1 VSGHL
6 DRHLIYFPFGVVF
19 MNKQRRFQAFTLIE
33 LLVVI
38 AIIAILAAI
47 LFPVFAQA
55 KLAAKKA
62 AAISQ
67 AKQTGTAILLY
78 VGDVDDMGPC
88 GTVPNLAVATAQTYK
103 PAVFTMMSPAG
114 WFPNPVIED
123 EHALIW
129 HNTSEPY
136 RKNYDMLQLPGTN
149 PVNVAGWPAT
159 TPIRTAPKGS
169 NLTYNG
175 HLQYYSFTAIEAVS
189 TNPLVWQ
196 GFGNITR
203 IGAAS
208 TNPRLNCIGTGPC
221 RFNPAGPPQGDM
233 AANARG
239 DVFNILFRPDAS
251 YYVYGP
257 SIVFVA
263 TDSSARVV
271 KPGNGNRAAGNA
283 RLNTVWPI
291 QFLESDGAVLP
302 ANNFI
307 RGGFAGSSL
316 HVGGFM
322 PTNTYAN

>member
-1 VSGHL
+1 
-6 DRHLIYFPFGVVF
+6 
-19 MNKQRRFQAFTLIE
+19 MKNQRNAAFTLIE

-67 AKQTGTAILLY
+67 TKQAATAMILY
-78 VGDVDDMGPC
+78 TADSDDQGPC
-88 GTVPNLAVATAQTYK
+88 GTVPDLSSVGVQRYK
-103 PAVFTMMSPAG
+103 PNVFTMMSPAG
-114 WFPNPVIED
+114 WFVNPVIED

-129 HNTSEPY
+129 HNTTEPY
-136 RKNYDMLQLPGTN
+136 RKNFEMLNLPGTRA
-149 PVNVAGWPAT
+149 VGVTGWPAGVQ
-159 TPIRTAPKGS
+159 RRAPQGS
-169 NLTYNG
+169 NLTFNG
-175 HLQYYSFTAIEAVS
+175 HLQYYSMTAIEAPS
-189 TNPLVWQ
+189 INPMLWQ

-203 IGAAS
+203 TGAAS
-208 TNPRLNCIGTGPC
+208 TNPRLNCAGTGPC
-221 RFNPAGPPQGDM
+221 MFNPGGPPQGDM

-239 DVFNILFRPDAS
+239 DVFNILFTGETS
-251 YYVYGP
+251 YYVYGQT
-257 SIVFVA
+257 IIFVA
-263 TDSSARVV
+263 TDSSTRVI

-291 QFLESDGAVLP
+291 QFLQPDGSVRP
-302 ANNFI
+302 ADNFI

-322 PTNTYAN
+322 PNNTYAN

>member
-1 VSGHL
+1 
-6 DRHLIYFPFGVVF
+6 
-19 MNKQRRFQAFTLIE
+19 MNKQRRFSAFTLIE

-55 KLAAKKA
+55 KQAAKKA

-78 VGDVDDMGPC
+78 VADVDDMGPT
-88 GTVPNLAVATAQTYK
+88 GTVPDLSSPLQRWK
-103 PAVFTMMSPAG
+103 PAVFTMMSPAR
-114 WFPNPVIED
+114 WFVNPIIEE
-123 EHALIW
+123 EHALVW
-129 HNTSEPY
+129 HNTTEPY
-136 RKNYDMLQLPGTN
+136 RKNYDMLNLPGTN
-149 PVNVAGWPAT
+149 PVQVAGWPAGALRVQ
-159 TPIRTAPKGS
+159 PRGS

-175 HLQYYSFTAIEAVS
+175 HLQNYSFTAIEAVS
-189 TNPLVWQ
+189 RNPLLWQ

-203 IGAAS
+203 TGAAS
-208 TNPRLNCIGTGPC
+208 TNPRLNCDPAQTGPC
-221 RFNPAGPPQGDM
+221 QFNPGGPPMAGM

-239 DVFNILFRPDAS
+239 DVFNILFRGETT
-251 YYVYGP
+251 YYVYGQ
-257 SIVFVA
+257 SIVFVSA
-263 TDSSARVV
+263 DSSARVIN
-271 KPGNGNRAAGNA
+271 PGNGNRAAGNA

-291 QFLESDGAVLP
+291 QFLEPDGTVLP

-316 HVGGFM
+316 HVGAFM